1 MSFIHNKMA
10 FPCARSTSSS
20 CTIFIFVC
28 EVAFF
33 FIYDRSGGHLISLK
47 WNSNV
52 ALHSQIQHKKNKIV
66 FEFGIW
72 CVRPT
77 VARKGSVPQTEMGL
91 SLTIYGRLF
100 GMPVHIYWVFIMTD
114 SRNGNKKK
122 TQNAVCDPPSWMGMF
137 EEPCRAPEPL
147 QLNSPN
153 VMVCHDLSHN
163 SCEKPKRIAQF
174 LLCTFFFGDCECM
187 CCGSRVYAGGKLSF
201 EIHRDGVQCIYDT
214 YIYSVRHLLTC
225 PICVPFLFV
234 FFPLLFLLAMPHAAS
249 LFAGGAQPMCRLKP
263 RIEGN
268 GNNRRGKKDKNKKL
282 PQTLFATVTVI
293 VVCMCLFLPLRQYTI
308 GRENA
313 EHSWRG
319 ASQYSV

>member
-174 LLCTFFFGDCECM
+174 PLCTFFFSVIVNVCVAEAVFTRAGSYHSKFIEMECSVYTIRIYTVLGIYLHVQYVYLS
-187 CCGSRVYAGGKLSF
+187 CLFFFLSCFCSRC
-201 EIHRDGVQCIYDT
+201 HMP
-214 YIYSVRHLLTC
+214 H
-225 PICVPFLFV
+225 P
-234 FFPLLFLLAMPHAAS
+234 FLLAEHNQCVGSNHELKGTETTDGEKKTKTKSSP
-249 LFAGGAQPMCRLKP
+249 RL
-263 RIEGN
+263 
-268 GNNRRGKKDKNKKL
+268 
-282 PQTLFATVTVI
+282 
-293 VVCMCLFLPLRQYTI
+293 
-308 GRENA
+308 
-313 EHSWRG
+313 
-319 ASQYSV
+319 YSPP